1 MIVKIEN
8 DNKQIKF
15 KNNINLIFERKKNF
29 FLFYSQRDNNK
40 KNPDANMVNV
50 YNLMDQIII

>member
-29 FLFYSQRDNNK
+29 LN
-40 KNPDANMVNV
+40 
-50 YNLMDQIII
+50 